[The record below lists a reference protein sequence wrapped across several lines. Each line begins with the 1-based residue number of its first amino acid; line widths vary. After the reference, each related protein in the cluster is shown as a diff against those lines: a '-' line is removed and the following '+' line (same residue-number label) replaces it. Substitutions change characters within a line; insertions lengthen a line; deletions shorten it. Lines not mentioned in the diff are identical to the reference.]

1 MLRKQSNKLSCLSSI
16 MPGAVLVQF
25 WQSSGTFHVQPG
37 ETIKFY
43 L

>member
-1 MLRKQSNKLSCLSSI
+1 MLRKQSNRLSCLFSI
-16 MPGAVLVQF
+16 MPGAVLVQI
-25 WQSSGTFHVQPG
+25 WQSSGTIPVQPG